1 MRGYD
6 AYAVGANGRILK
18 GSGDGSTWA
27 PDTGITSKHLRGV
40 HYILS
45 ADWAI
50 HVWAVGDSGEI
61 LYKFILSVG
70 EEEESR
76 NGRGKLSEGGNP
88 RTVHPNP
95 FTSFASVQGHERD
108 RFALYDVSGRRVGTY
123 KGDRI
128 GEGLRAGVYFVKAE
142 NGKAKPVRIV
152 KLK

>member
-27 PDTGITSKHLRGV
+27 PDTSITSKHLRGI

-70 EEEESR
+70 AEEESS
-76 NGRGKLSEGGNP
+76 NGWGKLSAGGEP
-88 RTVHPNP
+88 RTAHPNP
-95 FTSFASVQGHERD
+95 FTSFTTLPGHEAD
-108 RFALYDVSGRRVGTY
+108 RFTLYDISGRRVGVY

-128 GEGLRAGVYFVKAE
+128 GEGLRAGVYFVRAE
-142 NGKAKPVRIV
+142 KGDRKPLRVV
-152 KLK
+152 KIR